1 MWKRILLMKII
12 EARTQ
17 DFIKSYSLISGSPVD
32 YLSLLDMIGDAR
44 IVLIGEAS
52 HGTHE
57 FYRERTR
64 ITQELIR
71 KKGFNAIAVE
81 ADWPDAYRVNRYV
94 RGQGLDHNA
103 EEALRDFVRFPS
115 WMWRNTDVTSFVE
128 WLHRYNHMQKTEQAH
143 VGFYGLDLYS
153 LQASKNA
160 VIHFLE
166 SVNPQAAERARQ
178 RYSCFDVHES
188 EGQRYGHAVKLN
200 IAASCETQ
208 VLDQLMELRK
218 MESSILKSNSSL
230 EREEF
235 FFAER
240 NAQIVLKAEQYYRA
254 MYRNHVSSWNL
265 RDTHMLEMLYEI
277 DSYLLKEAGQSKIV
291 VWAHNS
297 HVGDARF
304 TEMSRRGEVN
314 LGQLA
319 RELWPH
325 EVFNIGFTTFSGRV
339 TAASEWGSPAERKR
353 VRPALNG
360 SFEAGLH
367 AMQEPLML
375 IPTGNPG
382 NESLGDVKLERA
394 IGVIYRPES
403 ERTSHW
409 FHANLQEQFDVLI
422 HIDVTSALVPLERT
436 TVWDLGEPP
445 ETYPSGL

>member
-1 MWKRILLMKII
+1 
-12 EARTQ
+12 
-17 DFIKSYSLISGSPVD
+17 V
-32 YLSLLDMIGDAR
+32 LSLC
-44 IVLIGEAS
+44 
-52 HGTHE
+52 
-57 FYRERTR
+57 
-64 ITQELIR
+64 R
-71 KKGFNAIAVE
+71 K
-81 ADWPDAYRVNRYV
+81 
-94 RGQGLDHNA
+94 
-103 EEALRDFVRFPS
+103 
-115 WMWRNTDVTSFVE
+115 
-128 WLHRYNHMQKTEQAH
+128 
-143 VGFYGLDLYS
+143 
-153 LQASKNA
+153 
-160 VIHFLE
+160 
-166 SVNPQAAERARQ
+166 
-178 RYSCFDVHES
+178 
-188 EGQRYGHAVKLN
+188 
-200 IAASCETQ
+200 
-208 VLDQLMELRK
+208 
-218 MESSILKSNSSL
+218 
-230 EREEF
+230 EF

-277 DSYLLKEAGQSKIV
+277 DSYLLKEVGQSKIV

-314 LGQLA
+314 LGQLT

-375 IPTGNPG
+375 IPTGSPG
-382 NESLGDVKLERA
+382 NEILGDVKPERA

-409 FHANLQEQFDVLI
+409 FHGNLQEQFDVLI
-422 HIDVTSALVPLERT
+422 HIDTTSALVPLERS